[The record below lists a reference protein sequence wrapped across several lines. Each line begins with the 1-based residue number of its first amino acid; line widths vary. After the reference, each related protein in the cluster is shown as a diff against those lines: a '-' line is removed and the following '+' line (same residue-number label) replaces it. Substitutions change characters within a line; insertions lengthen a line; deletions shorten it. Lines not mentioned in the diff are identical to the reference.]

1 LREAR
6 AVVKRCSSMLESNKS
21 GVNKIS
27 EIIVFSPFFLTLVG
41 LSTAVCHDIRDFVFE
56 FSALACFRQ
65 KLGDQ
70 FCNQCRGTVLRHR
83 CSTNR
88 SAINGDLGR
97 LCAAG
102 AYRQTDWVAGLNVLL
117 LAVSSVQPLLAC
129 DSGTTSGGLRH
140 ALQLVAK
147 LTSRRLVRARWPARL
162 NCSGMSDPVPKYISS
177 GVCPLNAA

>member
-1 LREAR
+1 MREAR

-83 CSTNR
+83 GSTNR
-88 SAINGDLGR
+88 SAINGDL
-97 LCAAG
+97 
-102 AYRQTDWVAGLNVLL
+102 D
-117 LAVSSVQPLLAC
+117 
-129 DSGTTSGGLRH
+129 
-140 ALQLVAK
+140 
-147 LTSRRLVRARWPARL
+147 
-162 NCSGMSDPVPKYISS
+162 
-177 GVCPLNAA
+177 

>member
-1 LREAR
+1 MFGLSDA
-6 AVVKRCSSMLESNKS
+6 S
-21 GVNKIS
+21 GVRLNDALRQ
-27 EIIVFSPFFLTLVG
+27 EIRV
-41 LSTAVCHDIRDFVFE
+41 AVCHDILDFLFE

-83 CSTNR
+83 GSTNR
-88 SAINGDLGR
+88 SAINGDLDR

-102 AYRQTDWVAGLNVLL
+102 PYRQADWVAGLNVLL
-117 LAVSSVQPLLAC
+117 LAVSSVQPLLTC
-129 DSGTTSGGLRH
+129 DGGTTSGGLRH

-147 LTSRRLVRARWPARL
+147 LISRRLVRARRPARL

>member
-1 LREAR
+1 
-6 AVVKRCSSMLESNKS
+6 MLESNKS

-83 CSTNR
+83 GSTNR
-88 SAINGDLGR
+88 SAINGDLDR

-102 AYRQTDWVAGLNVLL
+102 PYRQADWVAGLNVLL